1 MVLNGSVAYVAF
13 RLAAVLQQTFWAL
26 KVGIVNCQ
34 NTQYAG
40 FFFLFQIIPVRF
52 CHRQSSFTLVI
63 SNSIKP
69 KSMQK

>member
-40 FFFLFQIIPVRF
+40 FFFSLPNHSSSLLPQAELF
-52 CHRQSSFTLVI
+52 HI
-63 SNSIKP
+63 SNF
-69 KSMQK
+69 